1 MYCSLESMAS
11 TYYMQ
16 MIDWSGRICITMD
29 KGCFFF
35 KHFSLLTRKMYIKEV
50 SNLIRNTSR
59 EGIYL

>member
-1 MYCSLESMAS
+1 MYCSLESMVS

-16 MIDWSGRICITMD
+16 MIDWSVRICIY
-29 KGCFFF
+29 GCFF

-50 SNLIRNTSR
+50 STLIRNTSR